1 MCREIAGD
9 GLFVRLGVVS
19 APVKDV
25 MTSCEQLPPFF
36 AKFGFRQNGDHMTQ
50 TFAPTPKSTSP
61 EALQGLQNEFD
72 HHLTQKM
79 DFGYNRS

>member
-1 MCREIAGD
+1 
-9 GLFVRLGVVS
+9 
-19 APVKDV
+19 
-25 MTSCEQLPPFF
+25 
-36 AKFGFRQNGDHMTQ
+36 MTQ